1 MSAQSN
7 PTNPLESPRLRVVLD
22 ADGPRRGELLSRLL
36 TQGVS
41 VTATGAGA
49 VAPLD
54 DDELLFLSDSADA
67 GSAEAQVV
75 QSDDAGDAPA
85 GSWLGIRGLE
95 ADAVADDV
103 VERARGTGHGEPA
116 GGWTP
121 WFPVIDY
128 DRCTNCMQCLSFCLF
143 GVYDVDAE
151 QRIDVAEPQRCKTN
165 CPACSR
171 VCPEVAILFP
181 KYRHGPINGDAVQDE
196 DIEREKMKVDV
207 SSLLGGDIY
216 ALLRKRHQRADSRF
230 SKERDDERALKERQ
244 RCLKKLQE
252 DLDIPDEVL
261 ASLPSAEQIRA
272 KAASRG
278 ASSPFSS
285 TSVEASGASHEPS
298 ENSSTPEDTP

>member
-7 PTNPLESPRLRVVLD
+7 PTNPLEASRLRVVLD
-22 ADGPRRGELLSRLL
+22 ADGARRGELLSRLL
-36 TQGVS
+36 SQGVA

-54 DDELLFLSDSADA
+54 DDELLFLSDGADA
-67 GSAEAQVV
+67 DQPAADVV
-75 QSDDAGDAPA
+75 QLAEGEASTPA
-85 GSWLGIRGLE
+85 GSWIGIRGLD
-95 ADAVADDV
+95 ADGVL
-103 VERARGTGHGEPA
+103 ERARSHGHGEPA
-116 GGWTP
+116 GDWKP

-181 KYRHGPINGDAVQDE
+181 KYRHGPINGDVVQEE
-196 DIEREKMKVDV
+196 DIDREKMKVDV

-216 ALLRKRHQRADSRF
+216 SLLRKRHQRADSRF
-230 SKERDDERALKERQ
+230 SKERDDQRALKERQ
-244 RCLKKLQE
+244 RCLAKLKE
-252 DLDIPDEVL
+252 DLDIPDDVL
-261 ASLPSAEQIRA
+261 ANLPSADQIRA
-272 KAASRG
+272 NAAARG
-278 ASSPFSS
+278 ASVSNSLS
-285 TSVEASGASHEPS
+285 D
-298 ENSSTPEDTP
+298 NSSEDV